1 MAHVRIPESNCYLAI
16 DRAERACRFRG
27 QGLVLFCASMLS
39 ECLMCRLHRRN
50 PRGSYIDCGHV
61 LDVIVWRPTRDY
73 TRHNSGGILE
83 FLNEHYAPMFP
94 KK

>member
-1 MAHVRIPESNCYLAI
+1 
-16 DRAERACRFRG
+16 
-27 QGLVLFCASMLS
+27 MLS

-50 PRGSYIDCGHV
+50 PLGSYIDCGHIFDV
-61 LDVIVWRPTRDY
+61 LVWRPTRDY
-73 TRHNSGGILE
+73 TRNNSRGILE